1 VAIGLR
7 DQGPPTPPAVTEPS
21 QSPRPV
27 SPLDLTVR
35 HDEQLAVARVRQGDA
50 LALEM
55 IFLAFHA
62 ELLELGER
70 VTGSRALAEEVLQDV
85 FLAIWR
91 GRARWHVATSL
102 RPYLRRAVERT
113 GSRTRSSRTRGGTSG
128 TSLDSIAPS
137 GKSPEFADRSPTPA
151 DNAAYE
157 DLHAAFDRATAAM
170 PPRARDVFLLRR
182 TEELSNQEIARRLGV
197 SVKTVETHMTRALR
211 FLRRRLAA
219 WRDPD
224 GTGSV
229 GD

>member
-1 VAIGLR
+1 MT
-7 DQGPPTPPAVTEPS
+7 DPASSSRLE
-21 QSPRPV
+21 

-35 HDEQLAVARVRQGDA
+35 HDEQLVVARVRQGDA

-70 VTGSRALAEEVLQDV
+70 VAGSRALAEEVLQDV

-102 RPYLRRAVERT
+102 RPYLRRAVKRT
-113 GSRTRSSRTRGGTSG
+113 GSRTRSSRTRGATSG
-128 TSLDSIAPS
+128 TSLDSLDS
-137 GKSPEFADRSPTPA
+137 SDKTPEFTDRSPTPA
-151 DNAAYE
+151 DNAVYE

-170 PPRARDVFLLRR
+170 SPRARDVFLLRR

-197 SVKTVETHMTRALR
+197 SVKTVETHMARALR
-211 FLRRRLAA
+211 FLRGRLAA
-219 WRDPD
+219 WRDSD
-224 GTGSV
+224 GSGSA
-229 GD
+229 GG